1 MVTDNRST
9 TGRIRC
15 KWSVSCSGRG
25 WGLAF
30 FRKKYHR
37 GQWRVGKWV
46 VGLMERASGRCWMEV
61 VVRQDAPTLE
71 HIISNHVFPETTTVT
86 DVWRGYQNVA
96 QLNNGVWSRR
106 HCACSRV
113 CWLDPDIHTESI
125 EGLLMQAIRKLRYH
139 SGTSRGL
146 FESNFSQFQWHNS
159 HKQNVFDCY
168 LQMLCAKC
176 SRLHQ
181 NCTTCLLMFSFNTVN
196 QRKCIKWSLLISAVV
211 ILPVLK
217 GSLKYISGSWPA
229 VATKPAI
236 TT

>member
-1 MVTDNRST
+1 MHQHSSTLLVITCCQKQQLSRTFGEDIKMLLSST
-9 TGRIRC
+9 TVYDHAVIVHAHEFVD
-15 KWSVSCSGRG
+15 S
-25 WGLAF
+25 
-30 FRKKYHR
+30 
-37 GQWRVGKWV
+37 
-46 VGLMERASGRCWMEV
+46 
-61 VVRQDAPTLE
+61 
-71 HIISNHVFPETTTVT
+71 
-86 DVWRGYQNVA
+86 
-96 QLNNGVWSRR
+96 
-106 HCACSRV
+106 
-113 CWLDPDIHTESI
+113 LDPDIHTESI

-217 GSLKYISGSWPA
+217 GSLQYISGS
-229 VATKPAI
+229 
-236 TT
+236 